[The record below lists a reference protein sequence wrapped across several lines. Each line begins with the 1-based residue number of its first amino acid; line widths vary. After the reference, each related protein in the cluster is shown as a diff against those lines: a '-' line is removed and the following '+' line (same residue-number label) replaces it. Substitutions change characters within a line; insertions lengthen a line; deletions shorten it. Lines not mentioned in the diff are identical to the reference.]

1 VLTWIPCRA
10 STNGAEQVGR
20 EGRRIASAPGRWSAA
35 QNRIEFAQANGPK
48 RLGGCSVPDYP
59 IVDSHVHLCDPRKF
73 GYAWTRSAPSLAREV
88 LPRDL
93 TAIARPVDIEQFVFV
108 EVDVDFPQ
116 HLDEAAW
123 VAEQARTDPRLTGMV
138 ASLPLERGQA
148 IEPELDQLREHRIL
162 RAIRRLIQNQP
173 DPDFCV
179 QPDFIA
185 GLKLLAPHDIAFD
198 ICILHHQMP
207 SAIEMVRQCPNVRFV
222 LDHIGKPGIKAGIID
237 PWRRHLSELAALPN
251 VHCKISGVATEAD
264 HQNWT
269 PADLAPYVEH
279 VLAAFGED
287 RVLFGGDWPVATLA
301 SEYGRWVDTL
311 DALTAHLTETAR
323 RKLWAENA
331 RRFYRLGS

>member
-1 VLTWIPCRA
+1 
-10 STNGAEQVGR
+10 
-20 EGRRIASAPGRWSAA
+20 
-35 QNRIEFAQANGPK
+35 
-48 RLGGCSVPDYP
+48 VPDYP

-93 TAIARPVDIEQFVFV
+93 TATARPVDIEQFVFV

-207 SAIEMVRQCPNVRFV
+207 SAIEMVRRCPEVRFV
-222 LDHIGKPGIKAGIID
+222 LDHIGKPGIKAGTID
-237 PWRRHLSELAALPN
+237 PWRRNMNELAALPN

-264 HQNWT
+264 HRNWT
-269 PADLAPYVEH
+269 REQLRPYIAHAIE
-279 VLAAFGED
+279 AFGFN
-287 RVLFGGDWPVATLA
+287 RVMFGGDWHVAELA
-301 SEYGRWVDTL
+301 VTYPDWVEIVEWVVAGSSD
-311 DALTAHLTETAR
+311 DEK
-323 RKLWAENA
+323 RKLFRDNA
-331 RRFYRLGS
+331 IDFYRLNGASGQSRPVQQ